1 MSGSYLVFES
11 VDLLYYDLDKTT
23 LTRGESYIE
32 SPKYLINKGA
42 TINPKNEKDDKCFQY
57 ALTLALNY
65 NRIKKK
71 DLEKI
76 LKIKWKDIDFLSHQK
91 DWKKFE
97 QNNNSIALN
106 VLFISHKSEE
116 LTLAYELEHNFMQE
130 NQVLLLMINGGPKNV
145 IISL

>member
-1 MSGSYLVFES
+1 MVFES

>member
-32 SPKYLINKGA
+32 SPKYFINKGA

>member
-1 MSGSYLVFES
+1 M
-11 VDLLYYDLDKTT
+11 
-23 LTRGESYIE
+23 
-32 SPKYLINKGA
+32 NH
-42 TINPKNEKDDKCFQY
+42 
-57 ALTLALNY
+57 NY

-97 QNNNSIALN
+97 QKNNSIALN

-130 NQVLLLMINGGPKNV
+130 NQALLLRINGGPKNV

>member
-1 MSGSYLVFES
+1 M
-11 VDLLYYDLDKTT
+11 
-23 LTRGESYIE
+23 
-32 SPKYLINKGA
+32 NH
-42 TINPKNEKDDKCFQY
+42 
-57 ALTLALNY
+57 NY

-130 NQVLLLMINGGPKNV
+130 NQALLLMINGGPKNV
-145 IISL
+145 IISP

>member
-97 QNNNSIALN
+97 QNNNSITLN

-130 NQVLLLMINGGPKNV
+130 NQALLLMINGGPKNV

>member
-1 MSGSYLVFES
+1 M
-11 VDLLYYDLDKTT
+11 
-23 LTRGESYIE
+23 
-32 SPKYLINKGA
+32 NH
-42 TINPKNEKDDKCFQY
+42 
-57 ALTLALNY
+57 NY

-91 DWKKFE
+91 DWKKFK

-130 NQVLLLMINGGPKNV
+130 NQVLLLMINDGPKNV

>member
-1 MSGSYLVFES
+1 M
-11 VDLLYYDLDKTT
+11 
-23 LTRGESYIE
+23 
-32 SPKYLINKGA
+32 NH
-42 TINPKNEKDDKCFQY
+42 
-57 ALTLALNY
+57 NY

-116 LTLAYELEHNFMQE
+116 LALAYELEHNFMQE
-130 NQVLLLMINGGPKNV
+130 NQALLLMINGGPKNV

>member
-76 LKIKWKDIDFLSHQK
+76 LKIKWKDIYFLSHQK

>member
-1 MSGSYLVFES
+1 M
-11 VDLLYYDLDKTT
+11 
-23 LTRGESYIE
+23 
-32 SPKYLINKGA
+32 NH
-42 TINPKNEKDDKCFQY
+42 
-57 ALTLALNY
+57 NY

-130 NQVLLLMINGGPKNV
+130 NQVLLLMINDGPKNV

>member
-91 DWKKFE
+91 D
-97 QNNNSIALN
+97 
-106 VLFISHKSEE
+106 
-116 LTLAYELEHNFMQE
+116 
-130 NQVLLLMINGGPKNV
+130 
-145 IISL
+145 

>member
-1 MSGSYLVFES
+1 M
-11 VDLLYYDLDKTT
+11 
-23 LTRGESYIE
+23 
-32 SPKYLINKGA
+32 NH
-42 TINPKNEKDDKCFQY
+42 
-57 ALTLALNY
+57 NY

-91 DWKKFE
+91 DRKKFE

-130 NQVLLLMINGGPKNV
+130 NQALLLMINGGPKNV

>member
-1 MSGSYLVFES
+1 M
-11 VDLLYYDLDKTT
+11 
-23 LTRGESYIE
+23 
-32 SPKYLINKGA
+32 NH
-42 TINPKNEKDDKCFQY
+42 
-57 ALTLALNY
+57 NY

>member
-1 MSGSYLVFES
+1 M
-11 VDLLYYDLDKTT
+11 
-23 LTRGESYIE
+23 
-32 SPKYLINKGA
+32 
-42 TINPKNEKDDKCFQY
+42 
-57 ALTLALNY
+57 
-65 NRIKKK
+65 
-71 DLEKI
+71 EKI

-130 NQVLLLMINGGPKNV
+130 NQVLLLMINDGPKNV

>member
-1 MSGSYLVFES
+1 M
-11 VDLLYYDLDKTT
+11 
-23 LTRGESYIE
+23 
-32 SPKYLINKGA
+32 NH
-42 TINPKNEKDDKCFQY
+42 
-57 ALTLALNY
+57 NY

-97 QNNNSIALN
+97 QNNNSITLN

-130 NQVLLLMINGGPKNV
+130 NQALLLMINGGPKNV

>member
-1 MSGSYLVFES
+1 M
-11 VDLLYYDLDKTT
+11 
-23 LTRGESYIE
+23 
-32 SPKYLINKGA
+32 
-42 TINPKNEKDDKCFQY
+42 
-57 ALTLALNY
+57 
-65 NRIKKK
+65 
-71 DLEKI
+71 EKI

-91 DWKKFE
+91 DWKKFK

-130 NQVLLLMINGGPKNV
+130 NQVLLLMINDGPKNV

>member
-1 MSGSYLVFES
+1 M
-11 VDLLYYDLDKTT
+11 
-23 LTRGESYIE
+23 
-32 SPKYLINKGA
+32 NH
-42 TINPKNEKDDKCFQY
+42 
-57 ALTLALNY
+57 NY

-130 NQVLLLMINGGPKNV
+130 NQALLLMINGGPKNV